1 MSGMYDPLDWKLT
14 FSGILITGF
23 VTGSFLKV
31 THRTNAASTVIGA
44 DGEGTFVISHDQSG
58 QMEFTLRREVSVNLA
73 LSAKLALTRRGS
85 RQAVGPFFLENV
97 RTKSIAKATNAILV
111 KSPDME
117 GATDYTPIVWTIE
130 AIKLD
135 MFNGAAEFSGVG

>member
-14 FSGILITGF
+14 FGGILITGF

-31 THRTNAASTVIGA
+31 MHRTPAATTIIGA
-44 DGEGTFVISHDQSG
+44 DGEGTFVVSHDRSG
-58 QMEFTLRREVSVNLA
+58 QCEFTLRREVSVNLA
-73 LSAKLALTRRGS
+73 LSAKLNLVRRGS
-85 RQAVGPFFLENV
+85 RLAIGPLFVENV
-97 RTKSIAKATNAILV
+97 RTKSTAKATNAILV

-117 GATDYTPIVWTIE
+117 GATDYTPIIWTLE

>member
-1 MSGMYDPLDWKLT
+1 MSALYDPLDWKLT
-14 FSGILITGF
+14 FGGILVTGF
-23 VTGSFLKV
+23 MTGSMLKV
-31 THRTNAASTVIGA
+31 MHRTNAATTVMGA

-58 QMEFTLRREVSVNLA
+58 QVEFTLRREVTVNLA
-73 LSAKLALTRRGS
+73 LSAKLNLVRRGL
-85 RQAVGPFFLENV
+85 RAAIGPLFVENV
-97 RTKSIAKATNAILV
+97 RTKSTAKATHSILV

-135 MFNGAAEFSGVG
+135 MFNGAAEFVGVV

>member
-1 MSGMYDPLDWKLT
+1 MYDPLDWKLT
-14 FSGILITGF
+14 FGGILITGF

-31 THRTNAASTVIGA
+31 MHRTNAVQTIIGA
-44 DGEGTFVISHDQSG
+44 DGEGTFVVSHDQSG
-58 QMEFTLRREVSVNLA
+58 QMEFTLRREVSVNIA
-73 LSAKLALTRRGS
+73 LSAKLALARGGRRE
-85 RQAVGPFFLENV
+85 AIGPLFVENV
-97 RTKSIAKATNAILV
+97 RTKSTAKATNAILV

-117 GATDYTPIVWTIE
+117 GATDYTPIIWTLE